1 MDTTTLLADPAAIR
15 LECFVSETNS
25 ITLVIHTVQ
34 KEPCCPKCNSPSRS
48 LHSHYQRTIAD
59 LPWHGVAIRL
69 ELNTRKFRCR
79 NELCKQKVFCERL
92 PKVVDVYARKTVRLN
107 AALTLLA
114 FALGGEA
121 GSRTAKGLNL
131 LVSGDTL
138 LRRIRS
144 YKLPENET
152 LKVLGVDD
160 WAKRKGQTYGTILVD
175 LEKRKPIDLLSDRE
189 ADTLADW
196 LKAHPG
202 VEIITRDRA
211 GAYADGAK
219 RGASEASQV
228 ADRWHLLKNA
238 TELLEHL
245 LGRYR
250 TILKQATH
258 NIRKQ
263 HQETLNNKSS
273 QEEEKTEEANNG
285 FAPVSTRSEAEQE
298 RSRQFREE
306 RLALYNQVKELQ
318 EKGLTINVIRHQLG
332 IKYDMARRFYNS
344 DIFPERMKRQM
355 RSQMDAFE
363 SYLRQRWEEGC
374 RNSKQLLREV
384 RERGCRASWTT
395 VRRYVQGWRELKSKS
410 VHRPPPIKIKLP
422 QAHPRTITW
431 LLLNEKEKLT
441 EEEQEYIS
449 ELLNLQPN
457 IKKGLEL
464 IKEFRQI
471 VRERKEDALTSWMQ
485 RANLTGLVDFE
496 NFVQGL
502 ERDEAAVRGA
512 LSSNWSNG
520 QTEGQVN
527 RLKFIKRQM
536 FGRAKFDLLKA
547 RVLHTI

>member
-1 MDTTTLLADPAAIR
+1 MDATTLLADPSAIH

-25 ITLVIHTVQ
+25 ITLVIHSIQ
-34 KEPCCPKCNSPSRS
+34 EFPRCPKCNSPSTS
-48 LHSHYQRTIAD
+48 LHSHYQRTVAD
-59 LPWHGVAIRL
+59 LPWHGVAIKL
-69 ELNTRKFRCR
+69 ELHTRKFRCK
-79 NELCKQKVFCERL
+79 NEICEQKVFCERL

-107 AALTLLA
+107 SALTLLA

-121 GSRTAKGLNL
+121 GARTAKGLNL
-131 LVSGDTL
+131 SVSGDTL
-138 LRRIRS
+138 LRGIRS

-152 LKVLGVDD
+152 PKVLGVDD

-211 GAYADGAK
+211 GAYADGAR
-219 RGASEASQV
+219 RGAPEASQV

-250 TILKQATH
+250 TILRQATH

-263 HQETLNNKSS
+263 YQETLNNKST
-273 QEEEKTEEANNG
+273 QEGIGESNNG
-285 FAPVSTRSEAEQE
+285 FASASTRSEAEQE
-298 RSRQFREE
+298 RSRQFREA
-306 RLALYNQVKELQ
+306 RSALYKQVKELQ
-318 EKGLTINVIRHQLG
+318 KKGLTINDIRHQLG
-332 IKYDMARRFYNS
+332 ITYGVAQRFYNS
-344 DIFPERMKRQM
+344 DIFPERMKRQK
-355 RSQMDAFE
+355 RSQMDAYE
-363 SYLRQRWEEGC
+363 PYLRQRWEEGC

-384 RERGCRASWTT
+384 RQRGCRASWTT
-395 VRRYVQGWRELKSKS
+395 VRRYVQGWRELKPKS
-410 VHRPPPIKIKLP
+410 VYRPPPIKIKLP

-441 EEEQEYIS
+441 EEEQEYVS
-449 ELLNLQPN
+449 ELLNLEPN

-471 VRERKEDALTSWMQ
+471 IRERKEDALTSWMQ

-502 ERDEAAVRGA
+502 ERDESAVRGA
-512 LSSNWSNG
+512 LSSKWSNG

-547 RVLHTI
+547 RVLHAI